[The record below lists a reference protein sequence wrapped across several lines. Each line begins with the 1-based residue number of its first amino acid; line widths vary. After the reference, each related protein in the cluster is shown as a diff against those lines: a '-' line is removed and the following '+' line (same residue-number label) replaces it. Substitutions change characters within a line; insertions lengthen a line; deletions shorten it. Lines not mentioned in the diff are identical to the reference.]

1 MHLSRALGMDILA
14 PEGHLRMSKAL
25 IDFYSHPLLS
35 PELAA
40 QAHAAFEQ
48 VERLQ
53 ATHRGRWT
61 RPCAS

>member
-1 MHLSRALGMDILA
+1 
-14 PEGHLRMSKAL
+14 MSKAL

-48 VERLQ
+48 VDRLQ
-53 ATHRGRWT
+53 ATQPRNPAGPT
-61 RPCAS
+61 AAQGAE